1 MTDLS
6 PAADTLSD
14 ITTELFAVNGALLR
28 AGDAL
33 SARFGLTSARWQ
45 VLGLLHDGPQSAAH
59 LARERGLRRQAVQ
72 QTVVKLVEEG
82 LVSTGPNPADRRAP
96 LVSLTAKGR
105 EALARIEP
113 AERRWLEHL
122 AGDLNPD
129 DLKATLRVLRDLRT
143 VLADE
148 LPPSLTG
155 DADATSTNTVTDPA

>member
-6 PAADTLSD
+6 PAAETLSD

-45 VLGLLHDGPQSAAH
+45 VLGLLHDGPQSAAR

-82 LVSTGPNPADRRAP
+82 LVSTSPNPADRRAP
-96 LVSLTAKGR
+96 LVALTAEGAD
-105 EALARIEP
+105 ALARIEP
-113 AERRWLEHL
+113 AERHWMEHL
-122 AGDLNPD
+122 AGGLDPD
-129 DLKATLRVLRDLRT
+129 DLKATLRLLRGLRS
-143 VLADE
+143 VLAE
-148 LPPSLTG
+148 GLPPSATG
-155 DADATSTNTVTDPA
+155 GADAAGVTDPA